1 MCAFVQGFARSHP
14 LPPHQKGPSPF
25 ACIAVCN
32 ARARVHA
39 RPWVCTPLALPLCA
53 SNAARATLCSPTPP
67 LHVARSPATRL
78 HRWCVPPAC
87 PRLAARKCTR
97 ACRVCACVCAPS
109 VFVRVRVSALVDPSP
124 NGPFTNPSARLRLRA
139 NLPEQAVLC
148 PEPQVTAPFLV
159 GALPACARS
168 RSTSIAPTR
177 KAEKHCCL
185 EQQRTASFSTKR
197 KTSLV
202 TPAEP
207 QRLEGTSLLDALTV
221 PCHSLNWSR
230 TDSSPRR
237 HLPFLFHPPVTP
249 PLPARAPRGLAC
261 GVRCIAA
268 PVLFPARTGAV
279 RLSYRRFFRVD
290 SDLEAFNHKPTHG
303 SFAAPSVRTTALPN
317 M

>member
-25 ACIAVCN
+25 ACIAVRN

-39 RPWVCTPLALPLCA
+39 
-53 SNAARATLCSPTPP
+53 CSPVGLHASCSPSLCLQRCPRHSLLAHTP

-97 ACRVCACVCAPS
+97 ACRVCVCVCAPS
-109 VFVRVRVSALVDPSP
+109 VFARVRVSALVDPSP

-159 GALPACARS
+159 GALPARVRS

-237 HLPFLFHPPVTP
+237 HLPFLFHPPATP
-249 PLPARAPRGLAC
+249 PLPVRAPPEVWPAVC
-261 GVRCIAA
+261 GASLHLSFS
-268 PVLFPARTGAV
+268 PPGPARSVCLTV
-279 RLSYRRFFRVD
+279 VS
-290 SDLEAFNHKPTHG
+290 LEWI
-303 SFAAPSVRTTALPN
+303 LI
-317 M
+317 